1 MPDATEAPALTAEA
15 PYRIAPAIEALA
27 VPIDSV
33 EQWPGNPRRGSVEKL
48 QASLRRWGQPRPILV
63 QKSSGRIVA
72 GNHLHRAAKALGW
85 DQIAASV
92 VDMTD
97 TEAEAYLLAD
107 NQLSDTS
114 TNDPEALTAWLQKLY
129 DEGAV
134 DAAIGFSSEELDRFL
149 AGVAAGSTE
158 ADDVP
163 DTPADRDIYV
173 KPGELWKL
181 GRHRVLCGDAT
192 DPMAYARIL
201 GNEQAGMLWTD
212 PPYGVEYVGKTEEQL
227 VIANDATDE
236 DALSALLR
244 SAFRLAVDQLRPG
257 GAVYVAAPGGSMG
270 TAFVAALKELGV
282 YRQTIVWV
290 KDVFVMGRSD
300 YHWRHELLHNGAKP
314 DEGKKSKVKS
324 AQPVHYG
331 WRPGAAHY
339 FVTDRTL
346 DTVWEIDR
354 PKASREHPTMK
365 PVELVERSITSSSK
379 RGDIVLDPFA
389 GSGTTIIAAERTDR
403 YAAAIEL
410 EPRYAQVCIERW
422 ARYTGKRP
430 ERL

>member
-1 MPDATEAPALTAEA
+1 MTASV
-15 PYRIAPAIEALA
+15 PYRIAPGLEGLA
-27 VPIDSV
+27 VPIDSIAP
-33 EQWPGNPRRGSVEKL
+33 WPGNPRRGSIDKL
-48 QASLRRWGQPRPILV
+48 KLSLERWGQPKPIVV
-63 QKSSGRIVA
+63 QEGSRRIVA
-72 GNHLHRAAKALGW
+72 GNHLWHAAKALGW
-85 DQIAASV
+85 ETIAASLV
-92 VDMTD
+92 PMSD

-107 NQLSDTS
+107 NQLSDSS
-114 TNDPEALTAWLQKLY
+114 TNDPEALTEWLARLHAQ
-129 DEGAV
+129 GAV
-134 DAAIGFSSEELDRFL
+134 DASLGFSDQELDRFL
-149 AGVAAGSTE
+149 RGVIGGETE
-158 ADDVP
+158 ADDAP
-163 DTPADRDIYV
+163 PLPEPADIYV
-173 KPGELWKL
+173 APGQLWQL

-192 DPMAYARIL
+192 DPASYQQLL
-201 GNEQAGMLWTD
+201 GDETAGMVWTD

-236 DALSALLR
+236 GALRELLR
-244 SAFRLAVDQLRPG
+244 SAFTFSIDRLRPG

-270 TAFVAALKELGV
+270 TVFVAALKELGV

-300 YHWRHELLHNGAKP
+300 YHWRHEMLHNGAKEP
-314 DEGKKSKVKS
+314 EPRKRPKAKA

-339 FVTDRTL
+339 FIADRTL

-365 PVELVERSITSSSK
+365 PVELVERSITCSSR

-403 YAAAIEL
+403 YAAVIEL

-422 ARYTGKRP
+422 QRFTGKRA
-430 ERL
+430 ERRA